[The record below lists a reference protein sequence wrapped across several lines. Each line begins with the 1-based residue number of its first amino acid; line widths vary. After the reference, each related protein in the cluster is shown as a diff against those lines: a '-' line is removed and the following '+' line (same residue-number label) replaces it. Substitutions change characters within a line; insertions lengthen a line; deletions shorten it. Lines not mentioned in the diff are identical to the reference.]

1 MDAIHRVHAL
11 IFSMEKLIRMHDQLD
26 EQLHAGFYSY
36 IMTAPNR
43 FVSNAVAIYP
53 VFLVFLGF
61 LIP

>member
-1 MDAIHRVHAL
+1 MDAEHRVHSL

-43 FVSNAVAIYP
+43 FVSNAVSVYP
-53 VFLVFLGF
+53 VFLIFLGF